1 AFSADDCHS
10 HSFLGLHSSISI
22 HICDEYFDRSIGKW
36 GPNLDCFISRIGA
49 HPERLQNVYFDYV
62 LLLRAVTKLAGYLE
76 GYNFCTGDPQ
86 EDADVKVRSD
96 LGLFDG
102 GCVSLGW
109 RNHVNKVDRL
119 IDLTVTCPSTFDEN
133 LMFQGQDAMVR
144 VLSSSGQDRPR
155 GVCFSH
161 HLLSPSTTKVI
172 TIILLFLQ
180 FLHPPLFAGPQGG
193 VPQPFPKRH
202 AHHGLR
208 RVREVPPVGQATDLR
223 PRHRAQGPIL
233 VRRQIL
239 QVSIVFI
246 GLRLRFPIA
255 EPFTPNIY
263 SPKTNPHLLQRT
275 EIVALFNTLNRFSE
289 SIRAI
294 GRFREMYQNKL
305 KAAELERKR
314 ADGLER
320 LRTEQVEKKKDA
332 EKAK

>member
-36 GPNLDCFISRIGA
+36 VSYQSGPRNVHRRTLGHMCSFLVAPTQGPNLDCFISRIGA

-86 EDADVKVRSD
+86 EDADVK
-96 LGLFDG
+96 
-102 GCVSLGW
+102 
-109 RNHVNKVDRL
+109 NKVDRL

-161 HLLSPSTTKVI
+161 HLLSPSTTKVM

-239 QVSIVFI
+239 QPQDKPASPAAYGNRSAVQY
-246 GLRLRFPIA
+246 A
-255 EPFTPNIY
+255 E
-263 SPKTNPHLLQRT
+263 
-275 EIVALFNTLNRFSE
+275 
-289 SIRAI
+289 
-294 GRFREMYQNKL
+294 
-305 KAAELERKR
+305 
-314 ADGLER
+314 
-320 LRTEQVEKKKDA
+320 
-332 EKAK
+332 